1 MIMKN
6 KYTDIIKALS
16 YLTQVGL
23 TAVIPIFIWI
33 FIAEFIRKKLE
44 LGSFVLIIG
53 IIFGIASSYVSL
65 YKLFKTMNTDSK
77 NNKSE

>member
-1 MIMKN
+1 MKKN
-6 KYTDIIKALS
+6 YSDIIKALS

-23 TAVIPIFIWI
+23 TAIIPIFIWI

-53 IIFGIASSYVSL
+53 IVLGVASAYVSL
-65 YKLFKTMNTDSK
+65 YKLFKTMDF
-77 NNKSE
+77 NNKNSKSE

>member
-53 IIFGIASSYVSL
+53 IVFGIASSYVSL
-65 YKLFKTMNTDSK
+65 YKLFQTMNTDSK

>member
-1 MIMKN
+1 MKN

-33 FIAEFIRKKLE
+33 FIAEFIRTKLE